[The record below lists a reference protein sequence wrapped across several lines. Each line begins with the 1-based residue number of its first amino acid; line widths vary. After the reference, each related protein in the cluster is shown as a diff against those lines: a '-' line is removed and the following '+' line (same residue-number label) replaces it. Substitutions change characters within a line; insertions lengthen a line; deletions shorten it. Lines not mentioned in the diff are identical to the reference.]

1 MFDRVTHFS
10 VWVTDQDQALEFY
23 VGKLGLEVHTDL
35 KLEFMRWLTV
45 TVPGDRHQQIILAPL
60 ASPIIDPQNADRA
73 RDLLSKGYMGTI
85 ILSTPDCRATW
96 TFRDIVGTSP
106 RAFRTRAREEQQS
119 AVHEKLLADGVEFT
133 QEPLEQP
140 YGIEC
145 VARDPFGN
153 QIRIAQAAPSS
164 AP

>member
-1 MFDRVTHFS
+1 VSAMFDRVTHFS

-23 VGKLGLEVHTDL
+23 VDKLGLEVHTDVNL
-35 KLEFMRWLTV
+35 DFMRWLTV
-45 TVPGDRHQQIILAPL
+45 ALPGDRHQQIILTPL
-60 ASPIIDPQNADRA
+60 APPIIDPENADRA

-85 ILSTPDCRATW
+85 ILSTPDCRATY
-96 TFRDIVGTSP
+96 
-106 RAFRTRAREEQQS
+106 
-119 AVHEKLLADGVEFT
+119 EKLRADGVEFT

-153 QIRIAQAAPSS
+153 QIRIAQPASLS
-164 AP
+164 TR

>member
-1 MFDRVTHFS
+1 MDRDYAGELAVERLAAGAFQSRAHFIRS
-10 VWVTDQDQALEFY
+10 FRDAFGETPHRYLQRRRIERAE
-23 VGKLGLEVHTDL
+23 
-35 KLEFMRWLTV
+35 
-45 TVPGDRHQQIILAPL
+45 QIILAPL